1 MKRILIVDDDTE
13 LCELLQEYF
22 SAEELASECVHDGLS
37 AIDKVKESSSDLVI
51 LDIMLPKMNGIE
63 ALKEIRKISK
73 IPVIMLTAKG
83 DEIDRILG
91 LELGAD
97 DYIPK
102 PFSPREL
109 VARIRAVFRRSET
122 SNKNSSGTF
131 KIELNSVKIDSST
144 KEVFKDGVALSLT
157 EVEFSILEQLMRAAG
172 NVVERQELAFK
183 VLGRRLTYD
192 DRSLDVHMSN
202 LRKKLGKNQ
211 SGTDLIK
218 TIRGIGYLY
227 VKPED

>member
-1 MKRILIVDDDTE
+1 MKHILIVDDDTE

-22 SAEELASECVHDGLS
+22 TAEDLTSESIHDGKL
-37 AIDKVKESSSDLVI
+37 ALDRLKNDDIDLVI
-51 LDIMLPKMNGIE
+51 LDIMLPGMNGLDV
-63 ALKEIRKISK
+63 LKEIRKFSK
-73 IPVIMLTAKG
+73 VPVIMLTAKG

-109 VARIRAVFRRSET
+109 VARIKAVFRRSEAVISKT
-122 SNKNSSGTF
+122 AGNT
-131 KIELNSVKIDSST
+131 KIELNGVILDSST
-144 KEVFKDGVALSLT
+144 KEATKDGQLLSLT
-157 EVEFSILEQLMRAAG
+157 EVEFSILEQLMKSAG

-211 SGTDLIK
+211 SGADLIK

-227 VKPED
+227 VKPEN